1 MLLPLDTYLPAN
13 FLADQAANEMLSR
26 MTWDAVQSHK
36 SVADA
41 LRDATEAGAVI
52 LADYVR

>member
-1 MLLPLDTYLPAN
+1 VLLPLDEYLPAN
-13 FLADQAANEMLSR
+13 FLADQAANKVLSR

-41 LRDATEAGAVI
+41 QQRASRG
-52 LADYVR
+52 RCGNPG